1 MSQGSPR
8 LLLALLKIKLF
19 HLYEVSGVKWIP
31 HFGVNRFTRY
41 HKQEI
46 NKDDKE

>member
-8 LLLALLKIKLF
+8 LLLALLNIKLF

-31 HFGVNRFTRY
+31 PFIENGSETIAIIGY
-41 HKQEI
+41 
-46 NKDDKE
+46 